1 MGKKALAAAAV
12 VILLATAFVV
22 QAPRGVGDDM
32 LLQMRMD
39 DLERKVK
46 ALERELMGFGGLRG
60 LPSLGIG
67 GGLESRVSTLESR
80 ISNLEMNDHHH
91 SGLF

>member
-1 MGKKALAAAAV
+1 
-12 VILLATAFVV
+12 
-22 QAPRGVGDDM
+22 M

-39 DLERKVK
+39 DLESKVK
-46 ALERELMGFGGLRG
+46 ALERELMGFGGL
-60 LPSLGIG
+60 PSYGIG